1 MGILPLIRSRA
12 IATTALGVTTRLVT
26 ASFPEHHLTSPSLPI
41 QTFDQAAEVGW
52 VEQLF
57 SYSTWGVLIVASV
70 LLLYVIWHVRRTLE
84 EQKLREEIAAA
95 EFEARMLA
103 LLGNTSGQTTTGE
116 PPPSPSVP
124 QVATDLQ
131 SSHTA
136 HSTMQVTNEISHAP
150 PVEESC
156 RAVLQQLRNAGLLK
170 EIESH
175 VALHGNPKAAA
186 VLKMQD
192 GRRFLLVPYYETEI
206 FTEQNLRRYDAILFV
221 GRSGKGVL
229 VRSLEDVL
237 SEVFGK

>member
-1 MGILPLIRSRA
+1 
-12 IATTALGVTTRLVT
+12 
-26 ASFPEHHLTSPSLPI
+26 
-41 QTFDQAAEVGW
+41 
-52 VEQLF
+52 
-57 SYSTWGVLIVASV
+57 
-70 LLLYVIWHVRRTLE
+70 
-84 EQKLREEIAAA
+84 
-95 EFEARMLA
+95 
-103 LLGNTSGQTTTGE
+103 
-116 PPPSPSVP
+116 
-124 QVATDLQ
+124 
-131 SSHTA
+131 
-136 HSTMQVTNEISHAP
+136 
-150 PVEESC
+150 VEESC